1 MKLRLRVESVGI
13 VGRGRWVYMY
23 RVYTMVC
30 GTSCTVR
37 IGTQIDWEPTLAE
50 GLRALETLSRR
61 YDVHTD
67 TKGSR

>member
-1 MKLRLRVESVGI
+1 MKLRLRVESVHV

-23 RVYTMVC
+23 RVYTMVR
-30 GTSCTVR
+30 GRAATVR